1 MSTFNSSASHGPL
14 AQAFFATSLLAISVA
29 ASATA
34 PVATSTLKPF
44 LDSVHLLPATA
55 LPLSRQSSADTA
67 VPVLCGALAPELMQ
81 LLRQVFG
88 EFKASSFE
96 HVDPDE
102 GWTRTVLTVDAAQP
116 DADEQFK
123 LEDRFYA
130 LVDENATARRELKS
144 TIISFQ

>member
-1 MSTFNSSASHGPL
+1 
-14 AQAFFATSLLAISVA
+14 
-29 ASATA
+29 
-34 PVATSTLKPF
+34 
-44 LDSVHLLPATA
+44 
-55 LPLSRQSSADTA
+55 
-67 VPVLCGALAPELMQ
+67 MQ